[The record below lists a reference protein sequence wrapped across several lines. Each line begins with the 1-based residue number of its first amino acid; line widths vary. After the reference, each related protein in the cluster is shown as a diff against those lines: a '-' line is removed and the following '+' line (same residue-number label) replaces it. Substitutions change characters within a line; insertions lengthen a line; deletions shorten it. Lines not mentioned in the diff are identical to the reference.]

1 MGTATGNGHPD
12 RRSELGEIENG
23 IKQFWLSLNH
33 EHGRGPGIRYI
44 GKSELRRTEVHLDQL
59 VQETLGDFEEETKER
74 NITWAIHPLPGVRA
88 HLATSRFSP
97 SPRALTTFI
106 VTRRGLALDQKVSR
120 WIEKISYGA
129 NPQFRP
135 RDCPPIV
142 SRS

>member
-44 GKSELRRTEVHLDQL
+44 GKSELRRTEVNLDQL

-74 NITWAIHPLPGVRA
+74 NITWEIHPLPGVRA

-106 VTRRGLALDQKVSR
+106 VTRRGWR
-120 WIEKISYGA
+120 WIRKYLDG
-129 NPQFRP
+129 
-135 RDCPPIV
+135 
-142 SRS
+142 SRKSPMGQIPNFARGIALL